1 MNNPRE
7 QFQILALQLFGELGG
22 AQRTENDGAALAQRF
37 QQMVEEFKS
46 ACRDAESR

>member
-7 QFQILALQLFGELGG
+7 QFQIQALQLFGELGG
-22 AQRTENDGAALAQRF
+22 AQRAENDGAELAQRF

-46 ACRDAESR
+46 TCSDVEQH